1 MDVLEGMKAIASG
14 YQWLR
19 GQYNPARQLSSRML
33 EAFEAHGVPR
43 SRINHLLPES
53 LRLPVMAWSDPDH
66 LKMVVQQGHI
76 DWLIT
81 RFELQRNWVEGSC
94 QSANT
99 HLFCY
104 KQPKLLQEWLV
115 RRAKADASSLLRLH
129 VVISDD
135 YDAQQPHGDFAVVLE
150 VIPEDGI
157 DDASC
162 FYHLGEGTNFDHYPS
177 LIHLVQVQAI
187 TYCHGAIMW
196 RSTLSKRALNQL
208 SCNVGLIPTRL
219 GKRRSHRH
227 AADHELWSH
236 FSGSAPWLTK
246 LRQDAMDGLHAA
258 GLGEIVERVE
268 LDQARYLSQSSTP
281 TYGLRSKNH
290 SS

>member
-1 MDVLEGMKAIASG
+1 MDVLEGMKAIASA

-19 GQYNPARQLSSRML
+19 DQYNPARQLSSRML
-33 EAFEAHGVPR
+33 EAFEAHGIPR

-53 LRLPVMAWSDPDH
+53 LRLPVIAWSDADH
-66 LKMVVQQGHI
+66 LKMVIQQGHI
-76 DWLIT
+76 DWLIA
-81 RFELQRNWVEGSC
+81 RFELQRNWMEGNC

-104 KQPKLLQEWLV
+104 KQPKVFQEWLV
-115 RRAKADASSLLRLH
+115 RRFEANALSLLRLH

-135 YDAQQPHGDFAVVLE
+135 CDAQQPHGDFAIVLE

-157 DDASC
+157 DYASC

-187 TYCHGAIMW
+187 AYCHGAIMW

-208 SCNVGLIPTRL
+208 SCNVGLIPTWL

-236 FSGSAPWLTK
+236 FSGSAPWLTE
-246 LRQDAMDGLHAA
+246 LRRDALDGLSNA
-258 GLGEIVERVE
+258 GLSEIVDRIE
-268 LDQARYLSQSSTP
+268 LDQARFV
-281 TYGLRSKNH
+281 LRTKSAM
-290 SS
+290 

>member
-19 GQYNPARQLSSRML
+19 GQFNPARQLSGRML
-33 EAFEAHGVPR
+33 EAFEAHGVTR

-53 LRLPVMAWSDPDH
+53 LRLPAMAWSDPDQ

-76 DWLIT
+76 DWLIG
-81 RFELQRNWVEGSC
+81 RFELQRNWLEGSG

-104 KQPKLLQEWLV
+104 KQPKLFQEWLL
-115 RRAKADASSLLRLH
+115 RRVEANASSFIRLH
-129 VVISDD
+129 VVISNDC
-135 YDAQQPHGDFAVVLE
+135 DAQQPHGDFAIVLE
-150 VIPEDGI
+150 VIPEDGT

-162 FYHLGEGTNFDHYPS
+162 FYHLGEGTNFDHYLS
-177 LIHLVQVQAI
+177 MIHLVQVQAI
-187 TYCHGAIMW
+187 AYCHGAIMW

-208 SCNVGLIPTRL
+208 SCNVGLIPKWL

-236 FSGSAPWLTK
+236 FYGSAPWLSR
-246 LRQDAMDGLHAA
+246 LRRDALNGLRDA
-258 GLGEIVERVE
+258 GLSEIVERIK
-268 LDQARYLSQSSTP
+268 LDQARFVSRQKP
-281 TYGLRSKNH
+281 QV
-290 SS
+290 